1 MSEHRNDRLST
12 SDLALLAEL
21 ADGAAPTG
29 ARRARAEALLA
40 DEACGAEVAEHQRLV
55 AALRE
60 HAPPAPSLDWRAL
73 EASIQRACEVER
85 QQPRSWLWRLRAWRW
100 PALALG
106 VASAAAAVLVL
117 RRPEPAP
124 APSVAEAS
132 AHPSEPAPSREH
144 AALGAEPG
152 RPVRHGEL
160 GIDVLDAWAALPDEA
175 EWLDDER
182 DDASDTALGWELDEG
197 AVPGSPELPRAAA
210 ITLGV
215 SDDPELLGGEE
226 PGPEAGE
233 AGEAGEPWLE
243 ELHQLDGESL
253 RRLDAWLDAAKQKG

>member
-1 MSEHRNDRLST
+1 MSEFRNRRDRLSP

-60 HAPPAPSLDWRAL
+60 HAPSAPSLDWRAL

-117 RRPEPAP
+117 RRAEPAP
-124 APSVAEAS
+124 ATRPLVAEAS
-132 AHPSEPAPSREH
+132 ARPSEPAPSRAH
-144 AALGAEPG
+144 AALGAEPDG
-152 RPVRHGEL
+152 PG
-160 GIDVLDAWAALPDEA
+160 GIDVIDAWAALPDEA
-175 EWLDDER
+175 GWLDDER
-182 DDASDTALGWELDEG
+182 DDASEAALGWERDDG
-197 AVPGSPELPRAAA
+197 AMPDPPELPRAAA
-210 ITLGV
+210 ITLGL
-215 SDDPELLGGEE
+215 STDPELTGDEE
-226 PGPEAGE
+226 PEPGADAAET
-233 AGEAGEPWLE
+233 GEPWLE

-253 RRLDAWLDAAKQKG
+253 RRLDAWLDATKQKG